1 MENPI
6 FKLEGVV
13 KTKGVMEDFEG
24 PLNLILQLLSK
35 NKIEIKDISISLILE
50 QYLAYLDNMASMDLE
65 VASEFVSMAS
75 YLVYIKTKT
84 LLAGDEDVSELE
96 QLISSLEELRHRDKY
111 VQIKSVTGALAEMY
125 QRGSGLLVKPPEY
138 IKPDTEYKYQHSA
151 EDLAAVIRGMLDKE
165 VLKTVQAMKA
175 VVYPKK
181 ITYSVTEKASRILQL
196 LKEFGVMRVEAI
208 FAEAMSRS
216 ETVAT
221 FVAVLELCKIG
232 RICLA
237 GTEDELTIS
246 YTGTGSD
253 DLVLDLDLEM
263 ER

>member
-24 PLNLILQLLSK
+24 PLTLILQLLSK

-50 QYLAYLDNMASMDLE
+50 QYLAYLDDMALMDLD

-75 YLVYIKTKT
+75 YLVYIKTKM

-111 VQIKSVTGALAEMY
+111 IQIKSVTGSLSEMY
-125 QRGSGLLVKPPEY
+125 HRGSGLMVKPPEY
-138 IKPDTEYKYQHSA
+138 FTPDTEYKYQHRV
-151 EDLAAVIRGMLDKE
+151 EDLAAAIRGMLDRE
-165 VLKTVQAMKA
+165 VFKNAAAMKA
-175 VVYPKK
+175 VVYPRR
-181 ITYSVTEKASRILQL
+181 ITYSVTEKAAHILNQ
-196 LKEFGVMRVEAI
+196 LKEFGVMRVDAL
-208 FAEAMSRS
+208 FAEAYSRS
-216 ETVAT
+216 EMVAT
-221 FVAVLELCKIG
+221 FVAVLELCKVG
-232 RICLA
+232 TICLA
-237 GTEDELTIS
+237 GADDELTVS
-246 YTGTGSD
+246 YTGTGND
-253 DLVLDLDLEM
+253 DLILDLDLET